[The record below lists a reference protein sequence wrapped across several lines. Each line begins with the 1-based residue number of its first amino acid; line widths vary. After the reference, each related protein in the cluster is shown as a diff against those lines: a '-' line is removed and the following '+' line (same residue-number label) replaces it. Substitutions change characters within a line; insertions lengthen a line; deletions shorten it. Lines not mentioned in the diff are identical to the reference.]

1 MSHPVISDLSS
12 IGELLEEEYA
22 MAQLVFPLNATKIDF
37 RAVLLRV
44 GQPFGNVISSKLNEF
59 IRSFLSE
66 SQMESERQK

>member
-1 MSHPVISDLSS
+1 
-12 IGELLEEEYA
+12 
-22 MAQLVFPLNATKIDF
+22 MAQLVFPLNETKIDF